1 MEWLLIAAAVAS
13 FVLGGAMTWFAW
25 GVIRDNR
32 SREAARVQLLS
43 NLAFPQGPPVAAQLS
58 MADEVSADEFE
69 SEESSATAGLFVRS
83 PTTGAGSRRTLA
95 LAAVGVVMVAA
106 VTTFAW
112 MHGTAPVDSTTEAV
126 TDRTPAASRHDLPLE
141 LLTLHHSVTSAGFV
155 VSGRLRN
162 PARSEPLHDVVAVVD
177 VYDPDGRVVTT
188 ARVPIGSSELG
199 AGESATF
206 SVALPGAPNIARYR
220 VEFQVNGHD
229 PIPHV
234 DLRAAGSASKS
245 E

>member
-1 MEWLLIAAAVAS
+1 MEFLLIAAAVAS

-25 GVIRDNR
+25 GVIRENR

-43 NLAFPQGPPVAAQLS
+43 NLAFPQGPPVAAQLTIT
-58 MADEVSADEFE
+58 DELGSGEFE
-69 SEESSATAGLFVRS
+69 SEAPGMAEGLFGR
-83 PTTGAGSRRTLA
+83 PPAPGAASRRTVA
-95 LAAVGVVMVAA
+95 LAVVGLAMMAA
-106 VTTFAW
+106 VSAFAW
-112 MHGTAPVDSTTEAV
+112 MHGASAADSSAPTAAEPRSAAV
-126 TDRTPAASRHDLPLE
+126 RHDFPLE
-141 LLTLHHSVTSAGFV
+141 LLTLYHSVTSAGFV

-162 PARSEPLHDVVAVVD
+162 PVRGAALRDVVAVVD

-234 DLRAAGSASKS
+234 DLRAAATSPKS